1 MDYGPWSH
9 KELHMTEQRCMHTL
23 SRDYLPL
30 VASLSRECDRPREP
44 PSRGA
49 GVKMDVLKDSQLSG
63 VVGRADTETNGQ
75 VSD

>member
-9 KELHMTEQRCMHTL
+9 KELHMTERRCMHAL

-30 VASLSRECDRPREP
+30 VASLSRECDRPRDP

-49 GVKMDVLKDSQLSG
+49 AVKMDVLKDSQLRWG
-63 VVGRADTETNGQ
+63 TGEGRYRNKWAGQ
-75 VSD
+75 